1 MTLTA
6 RQARALA
13 LLLAG
18 LVAAWLVVLNFAS
31 LGAVVWRAEGFGGLR
46 PSDWAAIRF
55 TLLQALVSA
64 LVSVALAV
72 PLARALSRRQ
82 FIGRGVL
89 VLLLGAPFI
98 LPTLVAVLG
107 LLAVWGRSG
116 LVSDGL
122 AFAGVGPIS
131 IYGPKGVVLAHVF
144 YNLPLATRI
153 LMQGWAGIP
162 SERFRLAASL
172 GLTPAQH
179 FRQLELPMLRDV
191 APGAFVLI
199 FLICLTSFSVAL
211 ALGGGP
217 RASTV
222 ELAIYQAFRFDNNL
236 GRAALLAALQFAL
249 CGAAAGLAWRVAL
262 PSGLGGGLDRPVQ
275 RFDGGHARV
284 WDAGVIALGALF
296 LLVPLV
302 LVVLRGAPHVT
313 GLPPEVW
320 VALRRSVTVA
330 LGATG
335 LTLVMALALAH
346 GVLALAGK
354 RGAALEALGLAALAA
369 SPLVVGTGLYLVL
382 RPFVSPRDWA
392 LAVTLLVNA
401 GMALPFVLRLIL
413 PELRAI
419 AASHGRLSD
428 ALGLHGWARLR
439 LVTLPR
445 LRRPLGFGTG
455 LTAALSMG
463 DLGVILL
470 FAEREGATL
479 PMVLYRLMTA
489 YRQDDAVGAALVLL
503 GAALVLFWGFERWG
517 RGHAAS

>member
-1 MTLTA
+1 MILTA
-6 RQARALA
+6 SQARALA

-31 LGAVVWRAEGFGGLR
+31 LGAVIWRAEGGSSLR
-46 PSDWAAIRF
+46 PSDWAAVRF
-55 TLLQALVSA
+55 TLAQALASA
-64 LVSVALAV
+64 LVSIVLAV
-72 PLARALSRRQ
+72 PLARALARRR
-82 FIGRGVL
+82 FVGRGAL
-89 VLLLGAPFI
+89 VLLIGAPFI

-116 LVSDGL
+116 LISDGL
-122 AFAGVGPIS
+122 AQLGLGPIN
-131 IYGPKGVVLAHVF
+131 IYGPHGVVLAHVF

-153 LMQGWAGIP
+153 LMQGWAAIP

-249 CGAAAGLAWRVAL
+249 CGLAAVLAWRIAL

-275 RFDGGHARV
+275 RFDGARARI
-284 WDAGVIALGALF
+284 WDAGVIVLGALF
-296 LLVPLV
+296 LLVPLI
-302 LVVLRGAPHVT
+302 LVVGKGAPHILT
-313 GLPPEVW
+313 LQSEVW
-320 VALRRSVTVA
+320 VALRRSVIVA
-330 LGATG
+330 LGATA
-335 LTLVMALALAH
+335 LTIAMALALAH
-346 GVLALAGK
+346 GVLAL
-354 RGAALEALGLAALAA
+354 GAKQGAMLEGLGLATLAA

-382 RPFVSPRDWA
+382 RPFVAPRDWA
-392 LAVTLLVNA
+392 LVVTLLVNA
-401 GMALPFVLRLIL
+401 GMALPFALRLIL
-413 PELRAI
+413 PDLRASLH
-419 AASHGRLSD
+419 SHGRLATS
-428 ALGLHGWARLR
+428 LGLHGWARLR

-445 LRRPLGFGTG
+445 LRRPLGFAAG

-489 YRQDDAVGAALVLL
+489 YRQNDAAGAALVLL
-503 GAALVLFWGFERWG
+503 AAALALFWAFDRWG
-517 RGHAAS
+517 RGNAAS

>member
-1 MTLTA
+1 MTATA
-6 RQARALA
+6 SQARGIV

-18 LVAAWLVVLNFAS
+18 LVAAWLLVLNFAS
-31 LGAVVWRAEGFGGLR
+31 LAAVAWRAEGGGALR
-46 PSDWAAIRF
+46 PSDWAAVQF
-55 TLLQALVSA
+55 TLGQAFVSA
-64 LVSVALAV
+64 AISVILAV
-72 PLARALSRRQ
+72 PLARALGRRR
-82 FIGRGVL
+82 FAGRSAV

-116 LVSDGL
+116 LVSDSLGALGL
-122 AFAGVGPIS
+122 GPVN
-131 IYGPKGVVLAHVF
+131 IYGPHGVVMAHVF
-144 YNLPLATRI
+144 FNLPLATRI
-153 LMQGWAGIP
+153 LLQGWSSIP
-162 SERFRLAASL
+162 AERFRLAASL
-172 GLTPAQH
+172 GLNASQH
-179 FRQLELPMLRDV
+179 FKQLELPMLRDV

-199 FLICLTSFSVAL
+199 FLICLTSFAVAL

-222 ELAIYQAFRFDNNL
+222 ELAIYQAFRFDNDL
-236 GRAALLAALQFAL
+236 GRAAWLAALQFGLCAL
-249 CGAAAGLAWRVAL
+249 AAALAWRVAL

-275 RFDGGHARV
+275 RFDAPFAWWLDGI
-284 WDAGVIALGALF
+284 VIALGIAF
-296 LLVPLV
+296 LLLPL
-302 LVVLRGAPHVT
+302 LMVVLRGAPFVIT
-313 GLPPEVW
+313 LPTEVW
-320 VALRRSVTVA
+320 LALGRSLAVA
-330 LGATG
+330 LGATA
-335 LTLVMALALAH
+335 LTMVMALSLAH
-346 GVLALAGK
+346 GVLALGGK
-354 RGAALEALGLAALAA
+354 RGAVLEALGLAALAA
-369 SPLVVGTGLYLVL
+369 SPLVVGTGLFLLL
-382 RPFVSPRDWA
+382 RPVIDPRDMA

-419 AASHGRLSD
+419 VQSHGRLAD

-445 LRRPLGFGTG
+445 LRKSLGFGAG

-463 DLGVILL
+463 DLGVIVL

-489 YRQDDAVGAALVLL
+489 YRQDDAAGAALVLL
-503 GAALVLFWGFERWG
+503 GAALALFWLFDRWG

>member
-6 RQARALA
+6 SQARNLA

-18 LVAAWLVVLNFAS
+18 LVAVWLVVLNFAS
-31 LGAVVWRAEGFGGLR
+31 LGAVMWRAEGVSGLR
-46 PSDWAAIRF
+46 ASDWAAVRF
-55 TLLQALVSA
+55 TVMQALVSA
-64 LVSVALAV
+64 LVSVVLAV
-72 PLARALSRRQ
+72 PLARALARRR
-82 FIGRGVL
+82 FTGRGAL

-122 AFAGVGPIS
+122 ALIGLEPIS
-131 IYGPKGVVLAHVF
+131 IYGPQGVVLAHVF

-172 GLTPAQH
+172 GMTPAQH
-179 FRQLELPMLRDV
+179 FRQLELPMLRDM

-222 ELAIYQAFRFDNNL
+222 ELAIYQAFRFDNDL
-236 GRAALLAALQFAL
+236 GRAAMLAALQFAL
-249 CGAAAGLAWRVAL
+249 CGLAAGLAWKVAL

-275 RFDGGHARV
+275 RFDGAKARV
-284 WDAGVIALGALF
+284 WDASVITVGTLF
-296 LLVPLV
+296 LLVPLA
-302 LVVLRGAPHVT
+302 LVVLRGAPHVV

-335 LTLVMALALAH
+335 VTMIMALALAH
-346 GVLALAGK
+346 GVMALGGR
-354 RGAALEALGLAALAA
+354 RGAALEGLGLAALAA

-382 RPFVSPRDWA
+382 RPVLNPRDWA

-413 PELRAI
+413 PELRVI
-419 AASHGRLSD
+419 VQSHGRLADS
-428 ALGLHGWARLR
+428 LSLHGWARLR

-445 LRRPLGFGTG
+445 LRRPLGFGAG

-489 YRQDDAVGAALVLL
+489 YRQDDAAGAALVLL
-503 GAALVLFWGFERWG
+503 AAALALFWVFDRWG
-517 RGHAAS
+517 RGNAAS

>member
-1 MTLTA
+1 MTA
-6 RQARALA
+6 RHARALA
-13 LLLAG
+13 LFLAG
-18 LVAAWLVVLNFAS
+18 IVAAWLVVLNFAS
-31 LGAVVWRAEGFGGLR
+31 LGVVVWWADGTSGLR
-46 PSDWAAIRF
+46 PSDWAAVRF

-64 LVSVALAV
+64 LLSVAMAV
-72 PLARALSRRQ
+72 PLARALARRR
-82 FIGRGVL
+82 FAGRGVL

-122 AFAGVGPIS
+122 ALIGMGPIN
-131 IYGPKGVVLAHVF
+131 IYGPHGVVLAHVF

-172 GLTPAQH
+172 GLTPAQN
-179 FRQLELPMLRDV
+179 FRRLELPMLRDV

-249 CGAAAGLAWRVAL
+249 CGIAAALAWRVAL

-275 RFDGGHARV
+275 RFDSDRARV
-284 WDAGVIALGALF
+284 WDAGVITLGTLF
-296 LLVPLV
+296 LLVPLL

-313 GLPPEVW
+313 TLPPEVW

-330 LGATG
+330 LGATA
-335 LTLVMALALAH
+335 LTLGMALALAQ
-346 GVLALAGK
+346 GVLALGGK
-354 RGAALEALGLAALAA
+354 RGAVLEALGLAALAA
-369 SPLVVGTGLYLVL
+369 SPLVVGTGLYLLL
-382 RPFVSPRDWA
+382 RPVLNPRDWA
-392 LAVTLLVNA
+392 LVVTLLVNA

-413 PELRAI
+413 PELRMI
-419 AASHGRLSD
+419 SQSHGQLADS
-428 ALGLHGWARLR
+428 LGLHGWARLR
-439 LVTLPR
+439 LLTLPR
-445 LRRPLGFGTG
+445 LRRPLGFGAG

-489 YRQDDAVGAALVLL
+489 YRLDDAGGAALVLL
-503 GAALVLFWGFERWG
+503 AAALALFWACDTWG
-517 RGHAAS
+517 RGNAAS